1 MKSKFTVFKQWAWS
15 FLSVWYENYALK
27 PNGRRVLT
35 EMRRT
40 CLLTPWTRS
49 HLLRRVLCAATVCFS
64 SILFRAQVSPS
75 RCLTSEKWMF
85 QNIPERTLIP
95 LRQKC
100 VLLFFP
106 PYFVSSRACLLCHV
120 ETPSTC
126 FSWLL
131 QYTSLPLSRLTIIG
145 YNVFFM
151 CGGLLKMFKCKSITQ
166 KAQSRRFPRG
176 ASVLKREF

>member
-1 MKSKFTVFKQWAWS
+1 MADVFWPRCVEHVCSPLEPGHICFAVFFAPLLFVFPPSSSGHKWVQAG
-15 FLSVWYENYALK
+15 VWLV
-27 PNGRRVLT
+27 RR
-35 EMRRT
+35 
-40 CLLTPWTRS
+40 
-49 HLLRRVLCAATVCFS
+49 
-64 SILFRAQVSPS
+64 
-75 RCLTSEKWMF
+75 WMF

-176 ASVLKREF
+176 AGVLKREF